1 MTITHRF
8 FMLAI
13 SYTRFCVYLSQQ
25 NVQRDILGKH
35 AKYPVAIQTMDICM
49 RWYCKK
55 QYCSH
60 IKCYQVWK
68 ITCNN
73 AICGQRLIIW
83 QDTLFWLVFQNV
95 IKITSILSLLNEATT
110 IKNIFSKSIDTCTYN
125 CFTSIRL
132 KRYFWLVEK
141 KEFGCLCQKNWA

>member
-49 RWYCKK
+49 R
-55 QYCSH
+55 
-60 IKCYQVWK
+60 
-68 ITCNN
+68 
-73 AICGQRLIIW
+73 
-83 QDTLFWLVFQNV
+83 
-95 IKITSILSLLNEATT
+95 
-110 IKNIFSKSIDTCTYN
+110 
-125 CFTSIRL
+125 
-132 KRYFWLVEK
+132 
-141 KEFGCLCQKNWA
+141 